1 MASIDKRNGEWRVR
15 WRDPDGQARS
25 RQCPTKAAA
34 TALVREVEAAVALG
48 RRWQPRDARAE
59 ADLRTLLKDYAEECA
74 RVLRPG
80 TAVRY
85 ALGLDLWL
93 RYLEKVHGKG
103 KPLPPSVLTR
113 RMLADWYGDLKH
125 GGLHGHGRS
134 DATRRKIVEVGQ
146 LAWKWL
152 YDNDETGAEIPP
164 PRTLRMP
171 REPAK
176 LTVAPTWAE
185 MDTVIGV
192 LRGWHQRL
200 AIVLRFTGLRCQQ
213 AMGLRWRDL
222 DLDRGR
228 LTIRGELGKSRQEQR
243 GRIMPVSPFLLALLK
258 TWEHADEWIVTSNR
272 CKDWTPQASRSP
284 GAPIIGAPGAA
295 SAGPDAAR
303 PRSPSAKDGRE
314 RERMARARDV
324 ERGWE
329 RSGVRKEAW
338 EGRPHHAFRKGFVSE
353 LKRGGADADAVEF
366 LVGHSLGLRGVYIDP
381 DALPLAAAVERI
393 PALGVQAAGE
403 QARFD
408 GALAEGPLR
417 LITLDDDER
426 DPEFPPRPRRD
437 PLCPARVP
445 ARIGGSGKVLSIA
458 AFQKKWWRRRES
470 NPRPKP
476 HPTLEIRG
484 LPHTLR
490 RVSSPLGTV
499 RAPCLNFARPPVAHP
514 RSHCVPVL
522 HPNEVGRSHPNAE
535 GSQWPSDLN

>member
-164 PRTLRMP
+164 PRTLRMA

-176 LTVAPTWAE
+176 LTVAPTWSE

-272 CKDWTPQASRSP
+272 CKD
-284 GAPIIGAPGAA
+284 
-295 SAGPDAAR
+295 
-303 PRSPSAKDGRE
+303 

-329 RSGVRKEAW
+329 RSGVRREAW

-393 PALGVQAAGE
+393 PDLGAQAAGE

-408 GALAEGPLR
+408 GALADGPLR
-417 LITLDDDER
+417 LVTLDDDER
-426 DPEFPPRPRRD
+426 DPEFSSKSRRD
-437 PLCPARVP
+437 RVCPARVP
-445 ARIGGSGKVLSIA
+445 AGSGGSGKVLSLA
-458 AFQKKWWRRRES
+458 AFRKNGGGGGSRTRVRSIIQLSRYVAFRI
-470 NPRPKP
+470 PCGGC
-476 HPTLEIRG
+476 HPLWGPSE
-484 LPHTLR
+484 LP
-490 RVSSPLGTV
+490 V
-499 RAPCLNFARPPVAHP
+499 
-514 RSHCVPVL
+514 
-522 HPNEVGRSHPNAE
+522 
-535 GSQWPSDLN
+535 

>member
-125 GGLHGHGRS
+125 GGLHGHGCS

-164 PRTLRMP
+164 PRTLRMA

-176 LTVAPTWAE
+176 LTVAPTWSE

-272 CKDWTPQASRSP
+272 CKD
-284 GAPIIGAPGAA
+284 
-295 SAGPDAAR
+295 
-303 PRSPSAKDGRE
+303 

-338 EGRPHHAFRKGFVSE
+338 DGRPHHAFRKGFVSE
-353 LKRGGADADAVEF
+353 LKRAGADADAVEF

-393 PALGVQAAGE
+393 PALGAQAAGE

-408 GALAEGPLR
+408 GALADGPLR
-417 LITLDDDER
+417 LVTLDDDER
-426 DPEFPPRPRRD
+426 DPEFAPRPRCDRV
-437 PLCPARVP
+437 CPARVP
-445 ARIGGSGKVLSIA
+445 AGSGGSGKELSLA
-458 AFQKKWWRRRES
+458 AFRKNGGGGGSRTTFS
-470 NPRPKP
+470 
-476 HPTLEIRG
+476 
-484 LPHTLR
+484 
-490 RVSSPLGTV
+490 
-499 RAPCLNFARPPVAHP
+499 
-514 RSHCVPVL
+514 
-522 HPNEVGRSHPNAE
+522 GRSPIQGGDWLSAM
-535 GSQWPSDLN
+535 